1 MKTSMTRVSAA
12 ASLLAIPTLG
22 LAQDSHNAPNYL
34 IVFGAMA
41 LAVIVVFLIV
51 SAVARTSKAR
61 FEMIRMLIEKNQ
73 EIPPQL
79 MSPHQPQMPR
89 PLTAAEYR
97 GFAVGWGVTWTA
109 LAVGLGLTMYII
121 FGELRFAAWGLIP
134 LCLGIGSFINAALIH
149 HGMRKQAN
157 NP

>member
-1 MKTSMTRVSAA
+1 MKAKMTRLSAA
-12 ASLLAIPTLG
+12 ASLLATPTLG
-22 LAQDSHNAPNYL
+22 LAQDAHNAPNYL

-41 LAVIVVFLIV
+41 AAVIIAFLV
-51 SAVARTSKAR
+51 TSGYVRAHKAR
-61 FEMIRMLIEKNQ
+61 FETIRMMIEKNQ

-79 MSPHQPQMPR
+79 MSRHQPQLPR

-121 FGELRFAAWGLIP
+121 FGEL
-134 LCLGIGSFINAALIH
+134 
-149 HGMRKQAN
+149 
-157 NP
+157 